1 MTKTVHK
8 TSLVVECL
16 HFYMLRLWVSRGKER
31 ILIAPRNG
39 ESVML
44 GDVQISGQSLTVHC
58 QIVLNDVDLGMVIV
72 TDPWWRELQINY
84 WVV

>member
-1 MTKTVHK
+1 
-8 TSLVVECL
+8 
-16 HFYMLRLWVSRGKER
+16 MLRLWVSRGKER